1 MKYNDETINYFVN
14 LQDANGWSGTALKI
28 LQYVTKE
35 VNENDPNLLDEN
47 FDSSYELQSKIE
59 KKFQILIEQVEIKIL
74 KRIYNEYK

>member
-35 VNENDPNLLDEN
+35 VNENDPEW
-47 FDSSYELQSKIE
+47 YTTIELQYQIE

-74 KRIYNEYK
+74 KQIYNEYK

>member
-35 VNENDPNLLDEN
+35 VNENDPEW
-47 FDSSYELQSKIE
+47 YTTIELQYQIE
-59 KKFQILIEQVEIKIL
+59 KKFKILIQQVEIKIL
-74 KRIYNEYK
+74 KQMNNEYK

>member
-74 KRIYNEYK
+74 KQIYNEYK